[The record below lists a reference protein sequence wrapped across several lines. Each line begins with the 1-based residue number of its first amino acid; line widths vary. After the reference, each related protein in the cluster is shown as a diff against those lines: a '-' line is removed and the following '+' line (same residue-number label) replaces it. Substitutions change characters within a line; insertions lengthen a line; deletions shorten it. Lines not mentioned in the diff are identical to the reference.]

1 MDLNG
6 YNTSISIDKL
16 RGMPLSQKKVCQGR
30 NKSLQA
36 KLSDFTAANSSKKAS
51 ANFEAMDS
59 DEANASST
67 PEDKSSDRS
76 NDTAEGESG
85 HMAATILAAIND
97 MKTEFYTKFDGIL
110 SAIESVRKDITDCA
124 E

>member
-1 MDLNG
+1 M
-6 YNTSISIDKL
+6 
-16 RGMPLSQKKVCQGR
+16 SQKKVGQGR

-97 MKTEFYTKFDGIL
+97 MKMEFSTKFDGIL